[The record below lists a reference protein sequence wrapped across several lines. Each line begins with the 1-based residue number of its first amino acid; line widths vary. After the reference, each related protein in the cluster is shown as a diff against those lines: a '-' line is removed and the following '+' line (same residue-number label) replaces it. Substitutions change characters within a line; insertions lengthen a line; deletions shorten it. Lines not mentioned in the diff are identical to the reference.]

1 MSISKINGG
10 MSAYNYNKIDAKTD
24 NSKITMAEYKSYIY
38 GKISDMRQS
47 GSVDSNYIDVDI
59 SDEGFKAMKE
69 NPEYEKNVMEQLKKA
84 FDTSAINS
92 EESYI
97 VYHIGKNR
105 NEIYCEN
112 QKVEKLSKKQL
123 EEKREQSEQ
132 NKRRIKKQQEAKMQH
147 YAEYKKM
154 LMENSLRKAEIE
166 LDHIKGEYDNR
177 KKNTNNMNA
186 ISSYRA
192 IMNVKSDI

>member
-1 MSISKINGG
+1 MGISEINGG
-10 MSAYNYNKIDAKTD
+10 TSAYGYTKIDAKTD
-24 NSKITMAEYKSYIY
+24 NSKMTMSEYKSYIY
-38 GKISDMRQS
+38 GKISDMRQN
-47 GSVDSNYIDVDI
+47 GSVGGNYMDVDI

-69 NPEYEKNVMEQLKKA
+69 NPEYEKHVMEQLKNA
-84 FDTSAINS
+84 FDTSAFS
-92 EESYI
+92 GDESYTI
-97 VYHIGKNR
+97 YHIGKNR
-105 NEIYCEN
+105 NEIYCEK

-177 KKNTNNMNA
+177 KSNTNNMNA

-192 IMNVKSDI
+192 VMDGKSDI